1 MKKSSLQGNSEKM
14 SFPAERNEYFT
25 REKKGVRMKF
35 FLKITAV
42 FFLSLPAA
50 LDAQVYV
57 NPLLGNINIHDPSGI
72 IKEGN
77 TYYVFY
83 TGNLIPHKTSPD
95 RMTWTEAGSSIASPG
110 WLSTYVPE

>member
-1 MKKSSLQGNSEKM
+1 MPFSDV
-14 SFPAERNEYFT
+14 RNEYFAG
-25 REKKGVRMKF
+25 EKKGVRMKF

-42 FFLSLPAA
+42 FFLLLPAA

-95 RMTWTEAGSSIASPG
+95 RMTWTEAGPTISSPG
-110 WLSTYVPE
+110 WFNIRAR